1 MAVLFLA
8 LSIDETPAW
17 YGLKSGVGHMILSP
31 VTNPGGDHI
40 GSGTLV
46 KACDGK
52 PLDADRTVGKF
63 TGDRM
68 CARCVK
74 WSESDGYRDTLAGA
88 LDAYRAEMDG
98 PTVADVIM
106 SDPGAVVITLDTPA
120 GDPVPGDVSDVTP
133 GNTDR
138 VTAALVAARE
148 NVAARVRE
156 VDSRYGTLYA
166 VQSGGRWHVGDTPA
180 VATGRS
186 EFYVIG
192 EPGEDVDGPAATVC
206 VKMRVVADAV
216 AGGHYTGD
224 ADAMRGLLVARGVMD
239 AGAPVVS
246 RAERVKADAAGKRD
260 AVAAEKARRVRQ
272 AAYRVA
278 ARGTDVRSFVR
289 PRAVETAA
297 GKMYARLDV
306 ETDVWAVAPGEDM
319 AGAVIGAPGEGF
331 ADVAHRAAHRVARAH
346 AEAFV
351 ADNSATRTKADMVA
365 LGDDKPS
372 RNAKRD
378 ELRDA
383 AAGVAAKRPRQA
395 RAWARVTDGK
405 CAVVLPADGE
415 NPERVITLSGRMD
428 AGTVAEIAALTGCG
442 SVQVGKSAA
451 AVAPVPGSDTDGVNG
466 VCPVCHMAVKITGSG
481 GVGTHRPDG
490 STPDAPKLSQRVI
503 PAVDRHGEDSRDA
516 AKRRTGEAY
525 REIEEVREE
534 LTVSVADDAPAG
546 VVAAAVL
553 AVVKGQEDAPGV
565 SKVKVTSG
573 KGREGRTSVVSTAGE
588 AQYAAPV
595 RGRAG
600 INGARNHGRGDGVAM
615 LPRGE
620 SGYAGFKFD
629 DGGSI
634 GLDGEKIAAKGAVSE
649 IDPIVGGKFGTVR
662 ESEYLTY
669 SPSKRRA
676 YRRKVAQRKAVWGK
690 GAQNR
695 KAQRAANGSPL
706 TSMVKEAE
714 QRRAREAR
722 ENRKPLG
729 SGRRGNGGTSHLS
742 TAHTDV
748 IVTAFGREPRSGRD
762 IPADA
767 DK

>member
-1 MAVLFLA
+1 MATLFLA
-8 LSIDETPAW
+8 LSLDENPAW
-17 YGLKSGVGHMILSP
+17 YGLASGVGHMVLSP
-31 VTNPGGDHI
+31 VTDPGGDHI

-52 PLDADRTVGKF
+52 PLDADRAEGKF

-68 CARCVK
+68 CTRCLK
-74 WSESDGYRDTLAGA
+74 WQGCDGYRDTLAGA
-88 LDAYRAEMDG
+88 LDAYRAESAG
-98 PTVADVIM
+98 PTVADMIM
-106 SDPGAVVITLDTPA
+106 SDADAVMITLDTPA
-120 GDPVPGDVSDVTP
+120 PGPVPGDVSDDTP

-138 VTAALVAARE
+138 VTAALAAARE
-148 NVAARVRE
+148 NVAASVRE

-166 VQSGGRWHVGDTPA
+166 VESGGRWHVGDSRA
-180 VATGRS
+180 VATADS
-186 EFYVIG
+186 EFYAMG
-192 EPGEDVDGPAATVC
+192 EPGDDVSAVVSVVC
-206 VKMRVVADAV
+206 GKMLSVADSV
-216 AGGHYTGD
+216 AGGTFTGD
-224 ADAMRGLLVARGVMD
+224 ADAMRDKLTARGVLP
-239 AGAPVVS
+239 ATSVGEVPPVKVA
-246 RAERVKADAAGKRD
+246 RKR
-260 AVAAEKARRVRQ
+260 
-272 AAYRVA
+272 A
-278 ARGTDVRSFVR
+278 AR
-289 PRAVETAA
+289 
-297 GKMYARLDV
+297 
-306 ETDVWAVAPGEDM
+306 
-319 AGAVIGAPGEGF
+319 
-331 ADVAHRAAHRVARAH
+331 
-346 AEAFV
+346 FV
-351 ADNSATRTKADMVA
+351 ADNSVTKADM
-365 LGDDKPS
+365 LRLNGDAPS
-372 RNAKRD
+372 PNAERD

-415 NPERVITLSGRMD
+415 TPERVVTLSGRML
-428 AGTVAEIAALTGCG
+428 AETVAEIAALTGCG
-442 SVQVGKSAA
+442 SVPVGKSAA
-451 AVAPVPGSDTDGVNG
+451 AVAPVTGSDAEGITGTSGVKG
-466 VCPVCHMAVKITGSG
+466 KSGHMGGLTGKCPVCRQVVTLTGSG
-481 GVGTHRPDG
+481 GIGTHRPDG
-490 STPDAPKLSQRVI
+490 STPDAPQLSQRIV
-503 PAVDRHGEDSRDA
+503 PAVDRRGEPTRDA

-525 REIEEVREE
+525 REVEEVREE

-553 AVVKGQEDAPGV
+553 AVAKGQESAPGV
-565 SKVKVTSG
+565 VKVKVTSG

-595 RGRAG
+595 RGRTG

-634 GLDGEKIAAKGAVSE
+634 GPDGEKIAAKGPVST
-649 IDPIVGGKFGTVR
+649 IDPIVGGDKFGTVR
-662 ESEYLTY
+662 ESEYLTW
-669 SPSKRRA
+669 SASKRRA
-676 YRRKVAQRKAVWGK
+676 YRRKVAQRKAVWSK
-690 GAQNR
+690 GAQAR
-695 KAQRAANGSPL
+695 KAERAAKGSPL

-714 QRRAREAR
+714 QRRAKEAR
-722 ENRKPLG
+722 KSRVPLG

>member
-1 MAVLFLA
+1 MTALYIA
-8 LSIDETPAW
+8 LSLDENPAW
-17 YGLKSGVGHMILSP
+17 YGLASGVGHMILSP

-138 VTAALVAARE
+138 VTAALSAARE

-166 VQSGGRWHVGDTPA
+166 VQSGGRWHVGDSRA

-186 EFYVIG
+186 EFYAMG
-192 EPGEDVDGPAATVC
+192 EPGEGADRAAAVVC
-206 VKMRVVADAV
+206 AKMCDVADAI
-216 AGGHYTGD
+216 GRGEYTGD
-224 ADAMRGLLVARGVMD
+224 VDAMRGLLVARGVMSAD
-239 AGAPVVS
+239 EPV
-246 RAERVKADAAGKRD
+246 RPRTAVKADAAAKRD
-260 AVAAEKARRVRQ
+260 AAAAEKARLVRQ
-272 AAYRVA
+272 AASRVA
-278 ARGTDVRSFVR
+278 ARGENVRGFVR

-351 ADNSATRTKADMVA
+351 ADNALTRERAAV
-365 LGDDKPS
+365 LSDDKPS
-372 RNAKRD
+372 RNAERD

-383 AAGVAAKRPRQA
+383 ASGVAAKRPRQA

-415 NPERVITLSGRMD
+415 TPERVVTLSGRML
-428 AGTVAEIAALTGCG
+428 AETVAEIAALTGCG
-442 SVQVGKSAA
+442 SVPVGKSAA
-451 AVAPVPGSDTDGVNG
+451 AVAPVPGSDTDGQNG

-490 STPDAPKLSQRVI
+490 STPDAPQLSQRVI

-553 AVVKGQEDAPGV
+553 AVAKGQEDAPGV
-565 SKVKVTSG
+565 SKVKVKSG

-676 YRRKVAQRKAVWGK
+676 YRRKVAQRKAAWGK

-695 KAQRAANGSPL
+695 KAQRAAKGSPL